1 MASKASKPSKSPK
14 GAKRPAS
21 KSPSRQPAKAR
32 SKSSG
37 RSGASGGSGADL
49 AGSLLRPEVMGAAL
63 VLLAVFTLL
72 ALVTGSRG
80 GVTEGWVGVLR
91 SLFGSGVWGIP
102 LVAGALGLW
111 LIIRAIERMPN
122 MSWQRPVGFGILFL
136 AMITAAALRLA
147 PDARLQAAYGGEGGG
162 ELGSAF
168 ADGLQALLGSWG
180 AWAAV
185 TFLFIL
191 GIVFLADRILIDA
204 WYFLSDWSN
213 QRAQTPA
220 HGPTALP
227 GAPAPPPLKPPVP
240 LPTGIVPWW
249 KRLLAPQP
257 QQAIP
262 LPPAG
267 STVLPPAGANLVRP
281 EPTRLPDDFLAKPPA
296 PAATGVTPAAPLPV
310 RAVTQPTGEGDML
323 NPRIVGSLQDWKLPP
338 LSAVLNDWER
348 VSDSDELIRDQG
360 RLIQE
365 TLALFGVPADFE
377 GAYKG
382 PSVTQY
388 LIKPG
393 YVDRKVGS
401 EQQRIKV
408 KVAKIAALSNDLA
421 LALAAPSVRIEAPI
435 PGTNYVGVEVPNQAS
450 NVVGLKELMESETF
464 VEMKGRLRIALG
476 EDVKG
481 TAVVSDLA
489 RMPHLLIAGATGS
502 GKSVCINSIIACLLL
517 THTPDSL
524 RLLMVDPKMV
534 ELSVYNGI
542 PHLLSPVVTEVD
554 KAAAVLFWAVKEMER
569 RYTLFSKANARDL
582 KRYNEHLQKNGE
594 KPLPTIV
601 VIVDEM
607 ADLMMAAPE
616 EVEKHICRLAQM
628 ARAVGI
634 HLIIATQRPSVD
646 VITGLIKANFPARIA
661 FAVTSQTDS
670 RVILDVPGAERLLG
684 RGDMLFMAPDA
695 SKLERIQGTY
705 LSDDEINKLV
715 RYWRGI
721 RTYESSQ
728 LRVDDETAP
737 NQPPSGATFRAPA
750 STPAITPPNTPPTTS
765 LPPASGMPNTP
776 MSQPPLFEQIEQLK
790 AADARDKLF
799 DEAVQIYQAHGTV
812 SINLLQ
818 RRLRVGYGRAA
829 RLVDQLREAGVIDQE
844 RGAGQDRAGASEQ
857 PAPRPPSTP
866 SQPPSQP
873 PSPASSQPPRI
884 IGGTGEGSDD
894 ANDQANPPS
903 RFWM

>member
-1 MASKASKPSKSPK
+1 MATKPSKSGRPSNQPK
-14 GAKRPAS
+14 KPAS
-21 KSPSRQPAKAR
+21 KTQAKTPAKGPAKPSPKQKAR
-32 SKSSG
+32 SGGSSG
-37 RSGASGGSGADL
+37 GGDWTGA
-49 AGSLLRPEVMGAAL
+49 LLRAEVVGVAL

-72 ALVTGSRG
+72 SLLTGSRG
-80 GVTEGWVGVLR
+80 GVTEGWVGFLR
-91 SLFGSGVWGIP
+91 SLFGAGAWGIP
-102 LVAGALGLW
+102 LVTGALGLW

-136 AMITAAALRLA
+136 TLTTAAALVIPAQQRLM
-147 PDARLQAAYGGEGGG
+147 AALAGEGGG
-162 ELGSAF
+162 QVGTAL
-168 ADGLQALLGSWG
+168 ADGLQGLLGGWG

-185 TFLFIL
+185 TFMLIL
-191 GIVFLADRILIDA
+191 GIVFLADRLLLDA
-204 WYFLSDWSN
+204 WYWFSDWSS
-213 QRAQTPA
+213 Q
-220 HGPTALP
+220 
-227 GAPAPPPLKPPVP
+227 GAAAVQPSRSAPPSAKPPAPPIKPPVP
-240 LPTGIVPWW
+240 LPTGVVPWW
-249 KRLLAPQP
+249 KRMLAAKNSQS
-257 QQAIP
+257 AS
-262 LPPAG
+262 LPPLQPP
-267 STVLPPAGANLVRP
+267 VLPPASANLVRP
-281 EPTRLPDDFLAKPPA
+281 DTLREAPRLPDDFPAKPGP
-296 PAATGVTPAAPLPV
+296 PNSGVTPASPLPP
-310 RAVTQPTGEGDML
+310 RAVTQPSAEGDLL
-323 NPRIVGSLQDWKLPP
+323 NPRIVGSLQEWRLPP
-338 LSAVLNDWER
+338 LSSVLNDWER

-393 YVDRKVGS
+393 YIDRKVGS
-401 EQQRIKV
+401 EQQRVKV

-435 PGTNYVGVEVPNQAS
+435 PGTNYVGVEVPNQTS
-450 NVVGLKELMESETF
+450 NVVGLKELMETDTF

-481 TAVVSDLA
+481 TPVVSDLA

-534 ELSVYNGI
+534 ELSTYNGI

-554 KAAAVLFWAVKEMER
+554 KAAAVLFWAVREMER
-569 RYTLFSKANARDL
+569 RYSLFSSAGARDL
-582 KRYNEHLQKNGE
+582 TRYNAHLQKNGE

-670 RVILDVPGAERLLG
+670 RVILDIPGAERLLG

-695 SKLERIQGTY
+695 SKLERIQGTF
-705 LSDDEINKLV
+705 LSDDEITKLV

-721 RTYESSQ
+721 RTYETSQ
-728 LRVDDETAP
+728 MRVEDEGAIDA
-737 NQPPSGATFRAPA
+737 PPSLDTSSFAVKRGPESSA
-750 STPAITPPNTPPTTS
+750 PTTS
-765 LPPASGMPNTP
+765 LPPATGLPSGPLD
-776 MSQPPLFEQIEQLK
+776 QPPLFEQIEQLR
-790 AADARDKLF
+790 AADARDKLY
-799 DEAVQIYQAHGTV
+799 DEALRIFQEHGTV

-829 RLVDQLREAGVIDQE
+829 RLVEQLREAGALEAARIPPEPKAPAQE
-844 RGAGQDRAGASEQ
+844 RS
-857 PAPRPPSTP
+857 PAP
-866 SQPPSQP
+866 SQPSQ
-873 PSPASSQPPRI
+873 QPRI
-884 IGGTGEGSDD
+884 IGGTSDSGSAERSKGSDESI
-894 ANDQANPPS
+894 NPPS
-903 RFWM
+903 HFWM

>member
-1 MASKASKPSKSPK
+1 MASKASKSTKSTKP
-14 GAKRPAS
+14 AKKPAA
-21 KSPSRQPAKAR
+21 KSPSRPPAKA
-32 SKSSG
+32 KAKGSG
-37 RSGASGGSGADL
+37 RSGASGGGG
-49 AGSLLRPEVMGAAL
+49 GSDWAAALFRPEVMGAAL

-80 GVTEGWVGVLR
+80 GVTEGWVGVLS

-136 AMITAAALRLA
+136 AVITAAALRLA
-147 PDARLQAAYGGEGGG
+147 PEARLQAAYAGEGGG
-162 ELGSAF
+162 ELGTAF

-191 GIVFLADRILIDA
+191 GIVFLADRILVDA
-204 WYFLSDWSN
+204 WYWFSDWSN
-213 QRAQTPA
+213 QRAPSGRPTPA
-220 HGPTALP
+220 APLP
-227 GAPAPPPLKPPVP
+227 APAPPLKPPVP
-240 LPTGIVPWW
+240 LPTGVVPWW
-249 KRLLAPQP
+249 KRLLAPKH
-257 QQAIP
+257 QAAVP
-262 LPPAG
+262 LPPTG
-267 STVLPPAGANLVRP
+267 MTVLPPAGANLVRP
-281 EPTRLPDDFLAKPPA
+281 EPTRLPDDFLAKPQA
-296 PAATGVTPAAPLPV
+296 PQASGVTPAAPLPV
-310 RAVTQPTGEGDML
+310 RAVTQSPGEGEML

-348 VSDSDELIRDQG
+348 VTDSDELIRHQG

-401 EQQRIKV
+401 ENQRIKV

-421 LALAAPSVRIEAPI
+421 LALAASSVRIEAPI
-435 PGTNYVGVEVPNQAS
+435 PGTNYVGVEVPNQAA

-569 RYTLFSKANARDL
+569 RYTLFNKANARDL

-594 KPLPTIV
+594 KPLPMIV

-715 RYWRGI
+715 RYWQRHPH
-721 RTYESSQ
+721 
-728 LRVDDETAP
+728 LRLE
-737 NQPPSGATFRAPA
+737 PA
-750 STPAITPPNTPPTTS
+750 AGGGRKCAQRPAV
-765 LPPASGMPNTP
+765 ARH
-776 MSQPPLFEQIEQLK
+776 EQL
-790 AADARDKLF
+790 
-799 DEAVQIYQAHGTV
+799 
-812 SINLLQ
+812 
-818 RRLRVGYGRAA
+818 
-829 RLVDQLREAGVIDQE
+829 
-844 RGAGQDRAGASEQ
+844 
-857 PAPRPPSTP
+857 
-866 SQPPSQP
+866 
-873 PSPASSQPPRI
+873 
-884 IGGTGEGSDD
+884 
-894 ANDQANPPS
+894 
-903 RFWM
+903 

>member
-1 MASKASKPSKSPK
+1 MAGKATKPGKSAK
-14 GAKRPAS
+14 QTKRPAS
-21 KSPSRQPAKAR
+21 KSPSRAPAKAKGKAGAR
-32 SKSSG
+32 G
-37 RSGASGGSGADL
+37 GASGGGGGDWA
-49 AGSLLRPEVMGAAL
+49 ASLLRAEVLGAAL
-63 VLLAVFTLL
+63 VLLAIFTLL
-72 ALVTGSRG
+72 SLVSGGRG
-80 GVTEGWVGVLR
+80 GVTEGWVGLVR
-91 SLFGSGVWGIP
+91 SMFGSGVWALP
-102 LVAGALGLW
+102 LVTGALGLW

-122 MSWQRPVGFGILFL
+122 MSWQRPLGFGVLFL
-136 AMITAAALRLA
+136 ALITAAALRL
-147 PDARLQAAYGGEGGG
+147 PPEVRLQAADAGEGGG
-162 ELGSAF
+162 ELGTAL
-168 ADGLQALLGSWG
+168 ADSLQALLGSWG

-191 GIVFLADRILIDA
+191 GIVFLADRILVDG
-204 WYFLSDWSN
+204 WYWFSDWSS
-213 QRAQTPA
+213 QRP
-220 HGPTALP
+220 HG
-227 GAPAPPPLKPPVP
+227 GAPTRPVVPATPPPLPLKPPVP
-240 LPTGIVPWW
+240 LPSGIVPWW
-249 KRLLAPQP
+249 KRLVAPKP
-257 QQAIP
+257 RPAP
-262 LPPAG
+262 LLPPAAV
-267 STVLPPAGANLVRP
+267 TVLPPAGANLVRP
-281 EPTRLPDDFLAKPPA
+281 DATRRPEDFLATPSA
-296 PAATGVTPAAPLPV
+296 SGVTPAAPLPA
-310 RAVTQPTGEGDML
+310 RAVTLPAGEGDLL

-338 LSAVLNDWER
+338 LSSVLNDWER

-464 VEMKGRLRIALG
+464 VDMKGRLRLALG

-481 TAVVSDLA
+481 TPVVADLA

-502 GKSVCINSIIACLLL
+502 GKSVCINSVIACLLL

-524 RLLMVDPKMV
+524 RVLMVDPKMV
-534 ELSVYNGI
+534 ELSIYNGI
-542 PHLLSPVVTEVD
+542 PHLLSPVVTDVD

-569 RYTLFSKANARDL
+569 RYGLFSKANARDL
-582 KRYNEHLQKNGE
+582 TRYNAHLQKNGE
-594 KPLPTIV
+594 KPLPMIV

-728 LRVDDETAP
+728 LRVEDATLHNEPPRLDTSILG
-737 NQPPSGATFRAPA
+737 NRGIGQSQPHGTQPG
-750 STPAITPPNTPPTTS
+750 TS
-765 LPPASGMPNTP
+765 LPPASGMPSEP

-799 DEAVQIYQAHGTV
+799 DEAARITEEHGTV

-818 RRLRVGYGRAA
+818 RRLRVGYSRAA
-829 RLVDQLREAGVIDQE
+829 RLVDQLRAAGMIDPE
-844 RGAGQDRAGASEQ
+844 RGAAPERTDPSE
-857 PAPRPPSTP
+857 
-866 SQPPSQP
+866 P
-873 PSPASSQPPRI
+873 PSPPPPPARI
-884 IGGTGEGSDD
+884 IGGTGEGGEEG
-894 ANDQANPPS
+894 NDQANPPS